1 MRLLIVSHSCTTP
14 INQQIYA
21 KLRELTG
28 WDLTFC
34 LPGSWKDEFGN
45 TLHPALWPGLE
56 AELIPIP
63 VWPNG
68 NIILHAYQGGLK
80 RVLGRREFDA
90 IYVNHEPYAVA
101 TAQFC
106 WANRRFVPG

>member
-1 MRLLIVSHSCTTP
+1 M
-14 INQQIYA
+14 A
-21 KLRELTG
+21 G
-28 WDLTFC
+28 
-34 LPGSWKDEFGN
+34 FG
-45 TLHPALWPGLE
+45 GG
-56 AELIPIP
+56 LIPIP

-80 RVLGRREFDA
+80 RVLGRRQFDA

-106 WANRRFVPG
+106 WANRRFGRVPFGFYSCQNILKNYPPPFFLG